1 MGAPRVRGLIR
12 GAIVVLIAAA
22 PLVWYACSDGAP
34 DSPAGPSLPVSR
46 LIPDLSAAVTAQ
58 RHHTDALL
66 EIPGVVGTAVTMQ
79 PDGRPGLVLLLERAG
94 VPGLPA
100 MLEGIPVSQRVT
112 GRLMAFSDPTKRQRP
127 APMGFSVGHPAI
139 TAGTI
144 GARVR
149 DALGHVYIL
158 SNNHVLANS
167 NGASIGD
174 PEYQPG
180 PFDGGTAADQIAT
193 LSDFQVISFAAN
205 GTNTIDAAIA
215 LSTTA
220 VLDNATPA
228 DDGYSMP
235 NSTIFGDANG
245 DGLFDDRNALLG
257 LNVQKYG
264 RTTKLT
270 HGQITGI
277 NATVTIC
284 YAVSGFTCTKTARY
298 VDQLLITPGGFSNG
312 GDSGSLIVTDNANL
326 NPVALLFAGNANV
339 TIANRIDLV
348 LQRFGV
354 VIDGFAPPPPGP
366 LTDLAVTSV
375 SGPSSAVQGS
385 TSSVTVSVKNVG
397 NQDVSTFDVTLQ
409 DTTEHVTVGT
419 QSVAGLAAGAS
430 TTLTFAWTPG
440 VAGDHDLVARQTL
453 ADDRSVNDQRSVTI
467 TVNPPVPDVAV
478 TGFTGPGSVIVGHSV
493 NVGVTVANVGNQNV
507 TVQNVGEVDVTTPF
521 NVELSD
527 GWAVPVVATGT
538 VPSLAAGATTT
549 LDIPWNTAGVAVT
562 GRLRFA
568 NSKLPDDNSSNNSAG
583 IAINVTAPG
592 PPGPPPPPP
601 PPPPGTDVAIT
612 GITGP
617 ARVKQGDTAHIVV
630 TVKNVGGQDV
640 TTNFDVV
647 LTDGFSGPILGT
659 QTITGLTVG

>member
-1 MGAPRVRGLIR
+1 MPAPSVRALIR

-22 PLVWYACSDGAP
+22 PAVWYACSDSGSN
-34 DSPAGPSLPVSR
+34 SPAGPALPVTR
-46 LIPDLSAAVTAQ
+46 LIPDLRAAIAAQ

-66 EIPGVVGTAVTMQ
+66 AVPGVIGTAVTVQ
-79 PDGRPGLVLLLERAG
+79 PDGRVAMLLLLERTGINALPLMLDG
-94 VPGLPA
+94 VPVTQL
-100 MLEGIPVSQRVT
+100 VT
-112 GRLMAFSDPTKRQRP
+112 GRLMALSDPTTRQRP

-205 GTNTIDAAIA
+205 GNNTIDAAIA
-215 LSTTA
+215 LSTTSL
-220 VLDNATPA
+220 LDNATPA

-245 DGLFDDRNALLG
+245 DGLFDDPNALLG

-264 RTTKLT
+264 RTTRLT

-284 YAVSGFTCTKTARY
+284 YAVEGFTCTKTARY
-298 VDQLLITPGGFSNG
+298 VDQLIISPGTFSNG
-312 GDSGSLIVTDNANL
+312 GDSGSLIVTDDANL

-339 TIANRIDLV
+339 TIANRIDFV

-375 SGPSSAVQGS
+375 SGPSVAVQGS
-385 TSSVTVSVKNVG
+385 PSTITVAVKNVG
-397 NQDVSTFDVTLQ
+397 NQDVSTFAVTLQ

-419 QSVAGLAAGAS
+419 PSVAGLGAGAS
-430 TTLTFAWTPG
+430 TTVTFTLTPS
-440 VAGDHDLVARQTL
+440 VAGDHNLVARQTL
-453 ADDRSVNDQRSVTI
+453 PDDRATNDQRSVTI
-467 TVNPPVPDVAV
+467 TVNPPVTDVAI
-478 TGFTGPGSVIVGHSV
+478 TSFSGPSSVIVGHGI

-507 TVQNVGEVDVTTPF
+507 TSDIIVTLQDSTAG
-521 NVELSD
+521 VTL
-527 GWAVPVVATGT
+527 GT
-538 VPSLAAGATTT
+538 QTISGLAAGASTT
-549 LDIPWNTAGVAVT
+549 LVFSWNTTGAALGGHTLVAT
-562 GRLRFA
+562 H
-568 NSKLPDDNSSNNSAG
+568 SQTDDNAANNRRTTVITVTRKPLD
-583 IAINVTAPG
+583 IAT
-592 PPGPPPPPP
+592 
-601 PPPPGTDVAIT
+601 T

-617 ARVKQGDTAHIVV
+617 RSVAQGDTARSEEHTSELQSRLHLVCR
-630 TVKNVGGQDV
+630 
-640 TTNFDVV
+640 
-647 LTDGFSGPILGT
+647 LL
-659 QTITGLTVG
+659 LE